1 MKKNT
6 KALNIKFYSLSE
18 SKTQTQEISNILKA
32 ISNSDSAHRILSIR
46 NRKQLIK
53 LHSTTNNDYLITVVR
68 ERNTWQAKAQGNG
81 RISTIHPNQGI
92 IGDIYYFLLSP
103 SINKVLGLTSGPS
116 GTIKSVLKSTLES
129 MLPPSSGKVDI
140 QPILKER
147 SQEHFNLASEFTRLQ
162 FKIDTAHLDDI
173 PEEAPQLLK
182 DIGNSS
188 LAESS
193 AQLSLDLR
201 LDNKDPKNDRFPQS
215 VIIELITYLSDYEG
229 CATLKAT
236 ALDDS
241 GKAKII
247 DLGDSYL
254 TKSVKIETSQKFINE
269 DLAEKILTGNLNH

>member
-6 KALNIKFYSLSE
+6 KALNIRFYSISE
-18 SKTQTQEISNILKA
+18 SKVQTLEISNILKA

-46 NRKQLIK
+46 NKKQLIK
-53 LHSTTNNDYLITVVR
+53 LHNTTNNDYLITVVR

-103 SINKVLGLTSGPS
+103 SINKALGFTSGPS

-140 QPILKER
+140 QPILKEKSR
-147 SQEHFNLASEFTRLQ
+147 KPFGQTSEFTRLQ

-182 DIGNSS
+182 DIGNSP
-188 LAESS
+188 LADSS

-201 LDNKDPKNDRFPQS
+201 LDNKDPENNKFPQS

-241 GKAKII
+241 GKAKTI

-254 TKSVKIETSQKFINE
+254 TKPVKIETSQKFIDEN
-269 DLAEKILTGNLNH
+269 LAKEVLENNLYS